1 MARSLICTYRS
12 ASKMRKSAVC
22 SIVLAT
28 AFCAVVPALADD
40 ACVDFKWDVT
50 QERTLFAGSAT
61 PLAAAADPKSVPS
74 LQLNHLYELKLSKQE
89 QVSFAVTPGKKS
101 PRDGSHGGLVT
112 FKIPASGSYRV
123 AIDMPF
129 WIDVVSDG
137 ALVAATDFQGQ
148 HGCSSPHKI
157 VQFDLLGTRP
167 FFLQLSNAAPESV
180 RLTIT
185 ATPARKF

>member
-1 MARSLICTYRS
+1 MLRC
-12 ASKMRKSAVC
+12 VFC
-22 SIVLAT
+22 SILLAT
-28 AFCAVVPALADD
+28 AFGGGAPALADES
-40 ACVDFKWDVT
+40 CVDFKWDVA

-61 PLAAAADPKSVPS
+61 ALAAAADSKSAPA
-74 LQLNHLYELKLSKQE
+74 LLLNHLYELKLSKQE

-101 PRDGSHGGLVT
+101 PREGSYGGLVA

-157 VQFDLLGTRP
+157 VQFDLLGARP

-185 ATPARKF
+185 ATPARKQ